1 MQTLLTLVSN
11 PSNVRK
17 LNIWVRTKSGKSVI
31 DSKLKM
37 IQKISLLH
45 LVYTEH
51 ALLMLFFS
59 ILKCFMSKS
68 SSVRMIYVLKKEMI
82 LILEMQNTK
91 ERIGNV

>member
-11 PSNVRK
+11 SSNVRK

-37 IQKISLLH
+37 IQNISLL
-45 LVYTEH
+45 YFTEH
-51 ALLMLFFS
+51 ALLMLLFS
-59 ILKCFMSKS
+59 ILKCFMSKY